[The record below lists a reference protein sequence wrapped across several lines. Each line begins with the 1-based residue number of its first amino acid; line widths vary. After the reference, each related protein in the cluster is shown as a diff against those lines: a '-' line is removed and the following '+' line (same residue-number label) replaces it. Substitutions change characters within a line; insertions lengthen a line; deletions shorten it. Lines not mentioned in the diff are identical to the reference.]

1 MPEMEEGAHTLTF
14 RAWDLLNNSSTAM
27 LNFQVVKGQDP
38 QIHKVITYPNP
49 VTPSDDLIFHIDHD
63 QPDEIIET
71 TINLYDL
78 SGRMIHTH
86 VQYGVE
92 GIRWNISELGINS
105 GIYVYQVNIKTTTS
119 NYVSKAGKIIV
130 SK

>member
-1 MPEMEEGAHTLTF
+1 VAASEE
-14 RAWDLLNNSSTAM
+14 
-27 LNFQVVKGQDP
+27 
-38 QIHKVITYPNP
+38 
-49 VTPSDDLIFHIDHD
+49 LIFHIEHD
-63 QPDEIIET
+63 QPNEIIET